1 MTTVAPAPP
10 TGTGRTPSSGAV
22 GVAAGVG
29 AYALWGLL
37 TLYWARLSE
46 VGWLEI
52 LAHRIVWALLVV
64 AGVLAVRRR
73 WDWVRE
79 LARRPR
85 ALAALAAAGV
95 LITVNWALFIWA
107 VTHQHVVEASL
118 GYYINPLVSVLL
130 GVVVLGERLDGLRW
144 AAVGLAAA
152 GVAWLTVDYGAPP
165 WISLAMAFSFGTYG
179 LLKKLATVTALESLA
194 VETAV
199 VFLPA
204 LGYLVWVAG
213 DGAGSFGTS
222 GLPTDLLLAAS
233 GVATAV
239 PLLLFGAA
247 AARIPLS
254 TVGLLQ
260 YLTPTVQLLIG
271 LYLLGESV
279 DGVQLVGFTLVWAAL
294 IVLSA
299 ATLRRRSPRDAVP
312 KVDALVG

>member
-1 MTTVAPAPP
+1 M
-10 TGTGRTPSSGAV
+10 
-22 GVAAGVG
+22 AAGVG

-52 LAHRIVWALLVV
+52 LAHRIVWALLIV
-64 AGVLAVRRR
+64 AGILAVRRR
-73 WDWVRE
+73 WGWVRD

-85 ALAALAAAGV
+85 ACAALAAAGV
-95 LITVNWALFIWA
+95 LITVNWALFIWS

-118 GYYINPLVSVLL
+118 GYYINPLVSVVL

-144 AAVGLAAA
+144 VAVGLAAA

-165 WISLAMAFSFGTYG
+165 WISLALACSFGTYG

-199 VFLPA
+199 VFVPA
-204 LGYLVWVAG
+204 LGYLVWVTVDG
-213 DGAGSFGTS
+213 DGAFGTV
-222 GLPTDLLLAAS
+222 GLPTDLLLVAS
-233 GVATAV
+233 GLATAV

-271 LYLLGESV
+271 VHLLGESV
-279 DGVQLVGFTLVWAAL
+279 DGVALVGFALVWAAL
-294 IVLSA
+294 VVLSA
-299 ATLRRRSPRDAVP
+299 ATVRWRSPRDAVP
-312 KVDALVG
+312 ERDALVG

>member
-1 MTTVAPAPP
+1 MTAVAPAPP
-10 TGTGRTPSSGAV
+10 TDTRRTPSSGAV

-37 TLYWARLSE
+37 TLYWARLSA

-64 AGVLAVRRR
+64 VAILAVRRR
-73 WDWVRE
+73 WGWVRH

-95 LITVNWALFIWA
+95 LITANWALFIWA

-118 GYYINPLVSVLL
+118 GYYINPLVSVVL

-152 GVAWLTVDYGAPP
+152 GVAWLTADYGAPP
-165 WISLAMAFSFGTYG
+165 WISLALAFSFGTYG

-199 VFLPA
+199 VFIPA
-204 LGYLVWVAG
+204 LGYLAWVTA
-213 DGAGSFGTS
+213 DGGGAFGTV
-222 GLPTDLLLAAS
+222 GLPTDLLLVAS
-233 GVATAV
+233 GLVTAV

-271 LYLLGESV
+271 VYLLGEAV

-294 IVLSA
+294 VVLSA
-299 ATLRRRSPRDAVP
+299 ATVRRRSPRDAVP
-312 KVDALVG
+312 ERDALVG

>member
-1 MTTVAPAPP
+1 
-10 TGTGRTPSSGAV
+10 
-22 GVAAGVG
+22 
-29 AYALWGLL
+29 
-37 TLYWARLSE
+37 
-46 VGWLEI
+46 
-52 LAHRIVWALLVV
+52 
-64 AGVLAVRRR
+64 
-73 WDWVRE
+73 
-79 LARRPR
+79 
-85 ALAALAAAGV
+85 
-95 LITVNWALFIWA
+95 
-107 VTHQHVVEASL
+107 
-118 GYYINPLVSVLL
+118 
-130 GVVVLGERLDGLRW
+130 DGLRW

-152 GVAWLTVDYGAPP
+152 GVAWLTVDYGSPP

-199 VFLPA
+199 VFVPA
-204 LGYLVWVAG
+204 LGYLLWVTA

-222 GLPTDLLLAAS
+222 GLSTDLLLVAS
-233 GVATAV
+233 GLATAV

-247 AARIPLS
+247 AARVPLS

-312 KVDALVG
+312 ERDALVG